1 MPDLTVAEVA
11 KELSASPETIR
22 RLIQSGDLQAYRLS
36 GTAGPWRIEVAELHA
51 YRERQRNRDPWM
63 RTRPRRD

>member
-11 KELSASPETIR
+11 RELSASPETVR

-36 GTAGPWRIEVAELHA
+36 GTAGPWRIEPAELVA
-51 YRERQRNRDPWM
+51 YRERQRNRDPWV
-63 RTRPRRD
+63 RSRSQAI

>member
-22 RLIQSGDLQAYRLS
+22 RLIQTGDLQAYRL
-36 GTAGPWRIEVAELHA
+36 TWPAGPWRIEPGELDA
-51 YRERQRNRDPWM
+51 YRERQRNRDPWV
-63 RTRPRRD
+63 RTRPR